1 MCQTMTAHCGFVWSY
16 MMPKC
21 AATSYAVVAHSAG
34 GYCFENLWARHR
46 DELVKKL
53 GCLIFTDS
61 SYSAMLKN
69 LTSTEVR
76 LLKRIGR
83 HYKCYKGDHLDVGE
97 EFKTH
102 KSCILEVSAGTSEHV
117 LSTGVSTKHICGF
130 I

>member
-1 MCQTMTAHCGFVWSY
+1 
-16 MMPKC
+16 MPKC

-53 GCLIFTDS
+53 GCLVFTDS

-83 HYKCYKGDHLDVGE
+83 HLTQVNNLKQRIGQFLGN
-97 EFKTH
+97 
-102 KSCILEVSAGTSEHV
+102 IRN
-117 LSTGVSTKHICGF
+117 
-130 I
+130 